1 MPVADM
7 RLVSEGEEN
16 RAALKVP
23 AMTKAWKQGLR
34 YQSAMFRNLST
45 STKLFILCSTF
56 IVAIA
61 VAIYGLVAEKQIAIE
76 FARKELVGVR
86 YFESLRGVYAAILTE
101 PLGVNAAGQT
111 PSPEEALKSLDA
123 AEKEAAGTLQTAALE
138 QSLAATLRK
147 LWSKEA
153 EGEDQSSLVVD
164 ALAKARDLAS
174 RIGDDSNLALDP
186 DLDSYYLQDT
196 VVRQMPRLLGQ
207 IGETQASL
215 GAPSDA
221 SISSDDKA
229 RLLALD
235 AMTRSTTEEIERNLT
250 SAYRGNADGQLR
262 QKIEG
267 DITEM
272 LSSITSYFH
281 ALNESV
287 SEPTGLESRDRLY
300 QATVNSAVAAWT
312 ITQSELKRLLNE
324 RIDNLLGKLH
334 RSLWLTGALAVLS
347 ILLALLTH
355 HHIVRPL
362 ARLEGLARTVRGTK
376 DYRNRI
382 DYSSEDEIGRLAVAF
397 NEMLA
402 ELEGAHEREI
412 AEQEKR
418 GLQRIADVQA
428 SAHAHMSRL
437 LNASPAVIYC
447 RMASGDF
454 EPTFVSES
462 VTRLFGCTPREY
474 LENPYLWRDRVH
486 PDDIPRI
493 NAWVDKMFES
503 DKRSIEYRVRRPD
516 GTYFWVN
523 DEQHVVRD
531 AKGEPV
537 EIVGSWTDITARKEA
552 EAAKDSARARLD
564 LLLSAAP
571 VVVYSFVASGD
582 FAPTFVSASIQQ
594 MLGFRPEE
602 YLRDAD
608 FWRGHVHP
616 EDLPEVEAKQAELF
630 RAGEHLSEYRFRKK
644 DGTYCWV
651 SDEQHLIRDKDGRPV
666 EVVGSW
672 SDIDARKAAEQAFQA
687 AQQELEKATAAALEA
702 SEAKSVFL
710 ANMSH
715 EIRTPMNAVIGLSHL
730 ALKTDLTPRQR
741 DYVLKIKSSGQHLL
755 GIINDILDF
764 SKIEAGKL
772 SIENIDFDLDKV
784 LENVG
789 NLMSEKA
796 SAKGLELIFEVEP
809 TVSTHF
815 RGDPLRLGQILI
827 NFCNNAVKF
836 TETGEVSVQ
845 VRVLEDSAD
854 SQLVEFS
861 VSDTGIGMTE
871 PQIERLFQ
879 AFEQAD
885 ASTTRKYGGT
895 GLGLAISKQ
904 LTELMGGHVS
914 VKSEM
919 GKGSTFK
926 FTARLGRGT
935 ATQRPRLLQS
945 DLRGRRVLIIDDNP
959 HARAVLANM
968 LTNMTLVADEA
979 ASGEEAIGMVRQ
991 ASEAGERYEIAF
1003 IDWQMPGL
1011 NGIETG
1017 KRILALPDLRS
1028 PPHLVMVT
1036 AYGREEVLKQAE
1048 DTGFEN
1054 VLIKPVTSSIL
1065 FDTAVVALGADGERT
1080 ETVQAG
1086 PSFDIDRMRGARILL
1101 VEDNEINQEVAIG
1114 QLEDAEAFVDLAE
1127 NGEVAL
1133 GMIRDNDYDAVLMD
1147 MQMPVMDGIDA
1158 TRIIR
1163 SNPRF
1168 QNLPIIAMTANAMA
1182 SDRILCLEAGMNDH
1196 IAKPIDP
1203 DQLFGV
1209 LLRWIRRAEGDG
1221 KAPRGAAAARSPEN
1235 RANDSELAIPGIDVR
1250 SGLKRTGG
1258 NRRRY
1263 ETLLRKF
1270 AEQQAGTIASMHAA
1284 LSKGDAATA
1293 ERAAHSLKG
1302 AAGTLGANPLSEAA
1316 AQAETA
1322 IKSGRGEEDAV
1333 RSLSHALAAV
1343 LADLRAA
1350 LPEDTGG
1357 NGAGRSPAD
1366 RASVQEPLA
1375 RLKQLLEADDGEA
1388 ADFIVDAKPRLA
1400 GVLTPAEIKTL
1411 ADRVGNFDFEAAL
1424 KCLSGIASRLSLNL
1438 EGK

>member
-1 MPVADM
+1 V
-7 RLVSEGEEN
+7 R
-16 RAALKVP
+16 K
-23 AMTKAWKQGLR
+23 
-34 YQSAMFRNLST
+34 FREQ
-45 STKLFILCSTF
+45 
-56 IVAIA
+56 AEIA
-61 VAIYGLVAEKQIAIE
+61 
-76 FARKELVGVR
+76 
-86 YFESLRGVYAAILTE
+86 
-101 PLGVNAAGQT
+101 
-111 PSPEEALKSLDA
+111 
-123 AEKEAAGTLQTAALE
+123 TAAL
-138 QSLAATLRK
+138 LRI
-147 LWSKEA
+147 LSA
-153 EGEDQSSLVVD
+153 PS
-164 ALAKARDLAS
+164 
-174 RIGDDSNLALDP
+174 
-186 DLDSYYLQDT
+186 
-196 VVRQMPRLLGQ
+196 GQ
-207 IGETQASL
+207 I
-215 GAPSDA
+215 DA
-221 SISSDDKA
+221 RAIADLIEQTLYEAA
-229 RLLALD
+229 R
-235 AMTRSTTEEIERNLT
+235 
-250 SAYRGNADGQLR
+250 
-262 QKIEG
+262 
-267 DITEM
+267 
-272 LSSITSYFH
+272 
-281 ALNESV
+281 
-287 SEPTGLESRDRLY
+287 
-300 QATVNSAVAAWT
+300 
-312 ITQSELKRLLNE
+312 
-324 RIDNLLGKLH
+324 
-334 RSLWLTGALAVLS
+334 
-347 ILLALLTH
+347 
-355 HHIVRPL
+355 
-362 ARLEGLARTVRGTK
+362 
-376 DYRNRI
+376 
-382 DYSSEDEIGRLAVAF
+382 
-397 NEMLA
+397 
-402 ELEGAHEREI
+402 
-412 AEQEKR
+412 EQEKR
-418 GLQRIADVQA
+418 ELQRIAEVQE
-428 SAHAHMSRL
+428 SAHLHLTRL
-437 LNASPAVIYC
+437 LDASPAVIYC
-447 RMASGDF
+447 RLASGNY
-454 EPTFVSES
+454 EPTFVSQS

-474 LENPYLWRDRVH
+474 LDNPYLWRDRVH
-486 PDDIPRI
+486 PDDVPRI
-493 NAWVDKMFES
+493 NAWVDRMFES
-503 DKRSIEYRVRRPD
+503 DKRSLEYRIRRPD

-523 DEQHVVRD
+523 DEQHVVRN
-531 AKGEPV
+531 AKGELV
-537 EIVGSWTDITARKEA
+537 EIVGSWTDVTERKEA
-552 EAAKDSARARLD
+552 EEARENARERLD
-564 LLLSAAP
+564 LLLRAAP
-571 VVVYSFVASGD
+571 VVVYSFAASGD
-582 FAPTFVSASIQQ
+582 FAPNFVSASIHA
-594 MLGFRPEE
+594 MLGYHPDE
-602 YLRDAD
+602 YLKDAD

-616 EDLPEVEAKQAELF
+616 DDLVEVEAKQADLF
-630 RAGEHLSEYRFRKK
+630 RLDEHLAEYRFRKK
-644 DGTYCWV
+644 DGSYCWV
-651 SDEQHLIRDKDGRPV
+651 SDEQHLIRDKAGEPV

-672 SDIDARKAAEQAFQA
+672 SDIDQRKAAEQAAEVAKF
-687 AQQELEKATAAALEA
+687 ELEKATDAALEA
-702 SEAKSVFL
+702 SEAKSIFL

-741 DYVLKIKSSGQHLL
+741 DYVQKIKSSGQHLL

-772 SIENIDFDLDKV
+772 SIENIDFDLDRV

-836 TETGEVSVQ
+836 TETGEVAVE
-845 VRVLEDSAD
+845 VRALEDNAD

-871 PQIERLFQ
+871 TQIERLFQ

-914 VKSEM
+914 VKSEP
-919 GKGSTFK
+919 GKGSTFR
-926 FTARLGRGT
+926 FTARLGKGT

-959 HARAVLANM
+959 HARAVLAGM

-991 ASEAGERYEIAF
+991 ASSAGERYEIAF

-1017 KRILALPDLRS
+1017 KQILALPNLPS

-1048 DTGFEN
+1048 ESGFEN

-1086 PSFDIDRMRGARILL
+1086 PSFHIDRMRGARILL

-1147 MQMPVMDGIDA
+1147 MQMPVMDGIEA

-1168 QNLPIIAMTANAMA
+1168 KTLPIIAMTANAMA
-1182 SDRILCLEAGMNDH
+1182 SDRILCLDAGMNDH

-1209 LLRWIRRAEGDG
+1209 LLRWIRRADGDG
-1221 KAPRGAAAARSPEN
+1221 KAARGAATHTSDSHATAA
-1235 RANDSELAIPGIDVR
+1235 ELVIAGIDVR
-1250 SGLKRTGG
+1250 AGLKRTGG
-1258 NRRRY
+1258 NRQRY
-1263 ETLLRKF
+1263 EALLRKF
-1270 AEQQAGTIASMHAA
+1270 AEQQAPAIAAMTGA
-1284 LSKGDAATA
+1284 LSAGDTATA

-1302 AAGTLGANPLSEAA
+1302 AAGTLGANSLSEAA
-1316 AQAETA
+1316 ARAETA
-1322 IKSGRGEEDAV
+1322 IKSGRGVDDAI
-1333 RSLSHALAAV
+1333 RFLSLALDAV

-1350 LPEDTGG
+1350 LPGETAG
-1357 NGAGRSPAD
+1357 NGAGTD
-1366 RASVQEPLA
+1366 RGDPASVKEPLA
-1375 RLKQLLEADDGEA
+1375 QLKRLLETDDGEA
-1388 ADFIVDAKPRLA
+1388 AEFIVDTRPLLA

-1411 ADRVGNFDFEAAL
+1411 GDRVGNFDFEAAL